1 MGLRRIAMASVIL
14 PFSFALTVKH
24 GLGLIALLLPPQQ
37 QQLHLR
43 QKRTVFGDVGEVGH
57 LVQNLVGVELILDHV
72 PRQRLNEMV
81 EIVQD
86 PEVTANVAID
96 NLVQF

>member
-1 MGLRRIAMASVIL
+1 M
-14 PFSFALTVKH
+14 
-24 GLGLIALLLPPQQ
+24 
-37 QQLHLR
+37 
-43 QKRTVFGDVGEVGH
+43 FGDVGQHGY

-96 NLVQF
+96 NLVQVSKLLVNFLFSQGSL

>member
-1 MGLRRIAMASVIL
+1 M
-14 PFSFALTVKH
+14 
-24 GLGLIALLLPPQQ
+24 
-37 QQLHLR
+37 
-43 QKRTVFGDVGEVGH
+43 FGDVGEVGH

-96 NLVQF
+96 NPVHLQQL

>member
-1 MGLRRIAMASVIL
+1 M
-14 PFSFALTVKH
+14 
-24 GLGLIALLLPPQQ
+24 
-37 QQLHLR
+37 
-43 QKRTVFGDVGEVGH
+43 FGDVGEVGH

-96 NLVQF
+96 NLVQVSKLLVNFLFSKGSL